1 MRAKLLAATLLAGL
15 LPIAALAGPIA
26 GEFTG
31 IVWGVTDGGVA
42 VPGGI
47 GAGAVVT
54 GAFQFENYGQAP
66 YVELAGG
73 ESRYLST
80 SAGSFLRISIGSY
93 VWEASGLGVIVRN
106 DSDIFSDDMLDLV
119 FNTGFDAYDPGFP
132 GFTSFPGIPAGLPNS
147 AFGLSL
153 FDTLGMNLVGSE
165 ALPSS
170 AADVNLAAVNYANGS
185 IFGNADGANTYY
197 AVNFNVSSVTLRDV
211 PKEVPEPGSLSLM
224 GAGLLAVFVLARRR
238 DPAAR
243 ASARS

>member
-1 MRAKLLAATLLAGL
+1 MRTKLLAATLLAGL
-15 LPIAALAGPIA
+15 LPFAASAGPIA

-66 YVELAGG
+66 YAELAGG

-80 SAGSFLRISIGSY
+80 SPGSFLRISIGSY
-93 VWEASGLGVIVRN
+93 VWEATGLNVIVRN

-119 FNTGFDAYDPGFP
+119 FNTSPGAAGPGYP
-132 GFTSFPGIPAGLPNS
+132 GFTSFPGIPQGLPNS

-153 FDTLGMNLVGSE
+153 FDTLGMNLVDSE

-170 AADVNLAAVNYANGS
+170 ASDVNLAAVNYANGS
-185 IFGNADGANTYY
+185 IFGNADGASTYY
-197 AVNFNVSSVTLRDV
+197 AINFNVNTVTLRDV
-211 PKEVPEPGSLSLM
+211 PKDVPEPGTLPMM
-224 GAGLLAVFVLARRR
+224 GAGLMLVFVLARRR
-238 DPAAR
+238 GTRPHA
-243 ASARS
+243 